1 MISRARKSVPSKI
14 RVGVGRVDFRHLP
27 DIHLG
32 DLLDAVFI
40 AERGAVTRRGS

>member
-1 MISRARKSVPSKI
+1 MAGIGMAGI
-14 RVGVGRVDFRHLP
+14 GVRDDFRHVP